1 MNDTGSLGA
10 AGTNVERIAHY
21 RQQAGQFRRWAEEE
35 NLPEARDGLL
45 DMAKQYER
53 LASELE
59 ARSHRRYG
67 GNDRAN

>member
-1 MNDTGSLGA
+1 MNDIGSSGA
-10 AGTNVERIAHY
+10 AGINVKRIAHY

-35 NLPEARDGLL
+35 TPEARDGLL

-59 ARSHRRYG
+59 ARSLRRYG
-67 GNDRAN
+67 RNDRAN